1 MNRNETSRLQFTD
14 AERGDPRLR
23 KHIRRADQAADKLE
37 KAQASIPKQ
46 KKRIKSSLRFEE
58 VEKPAPAAGLS
69 HTVKA
74 APLNVVFNQGH
85 TVATVRELL
94 KPGYGWRPIL
104 IVSAS
109 CGLTGKPPGPQ

>member
-23 KHIRRADQAADKLE
+23 KHIRRADKAADKLE

-46 KKRIKSSLRFEE
+46 KKRIKSSLR
-58 VEKPAPAAGLS
+58 
-69 HTVKA
+69 
-74 APLNVVFNQGH
+74 
-85 TVATVRELL
+85 
-94 KPGYGWRPIL
+94 KPGYGWRHIL
-104 IVSAS
+104 IVSES